1 MTDPTDPHR
10 APVTGLRFI
19 EDAQDRRDSAR
30 HHAGART
37 RSAS

>member
-1 MTDPTDPHR
+1 MTDPTDPYQ

-19 EDAQDRRDSAR
+19 EDTQDQRDGAQ